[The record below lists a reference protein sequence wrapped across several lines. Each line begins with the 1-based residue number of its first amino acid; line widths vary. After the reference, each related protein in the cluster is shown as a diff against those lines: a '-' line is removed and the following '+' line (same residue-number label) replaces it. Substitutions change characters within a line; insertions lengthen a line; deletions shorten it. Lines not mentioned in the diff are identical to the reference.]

1 MANPCTRL
9 NSGVGAMNINRYA
22 IFIFVCFALA
32 DSCVAKTRDVGEN
45 ADCAFST
52 VKLEV
57 NMPRLEAERRI
68 SAAIGEPNEY
78 SPYAINL
85 SGGTTTYE
93 SRNCT
98 LTVTYAAG
106 APAPTVSTQDGGT
119 VHMLPKDETVLN
131 FELTRKNSS
140 SLRLPF
146 KPRV

>member
-1 MANPCTRL
+1 
-9 NSGVGAMNINRYA
+9 MNINRYA
-22 IFIFVCFALA
+22 IFIFVCFAVTGN
-32 DSCVAKTRDVGEN
+32 CVSKTHDVGAN
-45 ADCAFST
+45 ADCVFNS
-52 VKLEV
+52 VQLEV

-68 SAAIGEPNEY
+68 SAAIGEPSNY
-78 SPYAINL
+78 SPYANNL
-85 SGGTTTYE
+85 SGGTSKYE